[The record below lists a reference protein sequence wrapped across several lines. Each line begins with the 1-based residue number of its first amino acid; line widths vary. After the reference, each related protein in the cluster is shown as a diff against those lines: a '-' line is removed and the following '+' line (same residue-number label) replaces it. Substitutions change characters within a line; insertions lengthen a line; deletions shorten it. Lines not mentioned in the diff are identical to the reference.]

1 MCSGTIRPTVRY
13 SIAPTKHMT
22 SEERERMNRLCVGIQ
37 EETNHNKF
45 AALLREMS
53 ELIARKEQR
62 RFEHHQ
68 KLAWRRNTPW
78 KTVTAV
84 VTKVV
89 NPAFEGQ
96 PAKVEISISQADEL
110 FREIRIENNFTDV
123 DGGPVAL
130 TNGARL
136 DVTFEAE
143 SKRTG

>member
-1 MCSGTIRPTVRY
+1 
-13 SIAPTKHMT
+13 MT
-22 SEERERMNRLCVGIQ
+22 SEERERMNSLCLGIQ
-37 EETNHNKF
+37 EETDYNKF
-45 AALLREMS
+45 AALRHEMS

-68 KLAWRRNTPW
+68 KLVWQKNAPW

-84 VTKVV
+84 VTRVV

-136 DVTFEAE
+136 DVTFESE
-143 SKRTG
+143 TRNTG